1 MLQEK
6 KMSSSTWAMNYKE
19 LNILLWR
26 DAEGKKLDILT
37 HFLRGDGKKKK
48 ACVTHIEVSK
58 EQQNSNFSLHAG

>member
-1 MLQEK
+1 
-6 KMSSSTWAMNYKE
+6 MNYKE

-26 DAEGKKLDILT
+26 DAEGKELDILT

-48 ACVTHIEVSK
+48 GCVPHIEVSK

>member
-1 MLQEK
+1 
-6 KMSSSTWAMNYKE
+6 MNYKE

-26 DAEGKKLDILT
+26 DAEGKELDILT

-48 ACVTHIEVSK
+48 KKGCVPHIEVSK